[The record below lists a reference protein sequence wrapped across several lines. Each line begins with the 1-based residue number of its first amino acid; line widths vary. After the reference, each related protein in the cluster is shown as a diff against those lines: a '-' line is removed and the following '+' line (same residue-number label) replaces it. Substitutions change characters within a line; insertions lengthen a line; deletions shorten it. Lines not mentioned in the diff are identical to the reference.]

1 MTLHKQ
7 DLLRKCIINCL
18 ILLASLQSCKQDKDK
33 LYKRDYNQIRNEINT
48 MADSDQLIRIALE
61 YGTWDTLEWKKLEDS
76 VLINPSIY
84 DTIKGKFILNNEG
97 RDSISKYMGETQK
110 NYTERLMKII
120 DKYGYPSQTRIGNTT
135 NRIMSDILLAHLYP
149 IDKEQ
154 QLKILQEELKTKR
167 MSDNQ
172 FGIAEWNLNLR
183 KGIPKL
189 KGIEIIIR
197 LPNGKD
203 SVIKN

>member
-1 MTLHKQ
+1 MNRIKKGNTKYLITY
-7 DLLRKCIINCL
+7 LLMHFIF
-18 ILLASLQSCKQDKDK
+18 LQSCNQNKDE
-33 LYKRDYNQIRNEINT
+33 LFKRDYKLICKEVNL
-48 MADSDQLIRIALE
+48 MADSDQLIRSALV
-61 YGTWDTLEWKKLEDS
+61 YGTWDTLEWKKLDDS

-84 DTIKGKFILNNEG
+84 DTIIGEFVLNNER
-97 RDSISKYMGETQK
+97 RDSISRYMGETQK
-110 NYTERLMKII
+110 RYTERLMKII
-120 DKYGYPSQTRIGNTT
+120 DKYGYPSQTRIGDTT
-135 NRIMSDILLAHLYP
+135 NRIMTDILLAHLYP

-154 QLKILQEELKTKR
+154 QLKILREELKTKR

-189 KGIEIIIR
+189 KGIELIIR